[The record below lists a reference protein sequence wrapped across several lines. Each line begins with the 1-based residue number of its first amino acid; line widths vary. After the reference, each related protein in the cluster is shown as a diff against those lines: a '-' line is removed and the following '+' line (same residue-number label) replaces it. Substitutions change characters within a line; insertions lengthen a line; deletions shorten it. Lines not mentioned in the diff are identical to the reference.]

1 MEENV
6 TTQENCCQQD
16 NKKKCCWCSP
26 QMIFNYIAGA
36 LILALLTIVIS
47 NPLKPAEEK
56 KERSVVTSTG
66 APMVAYVETDS
77 IISQYQLVKDG
88 DKKIQ
93 KYSDSLQKDIESRG
107 QNFQNKA
114 NAYQVN
120 LQNGKITT
128 QQQADQQRKALEAEQ
143 QKLMEL
149 QQEYR
154 EKVGKMQDELSEQF
168 LDSINSVVKN
178 NPDKFPFDYVL
189 SKTSGSSVL
198 YVDKKFDITKPVIEL
213 LNEQYKKK

>member
-1 MEENV
+1 MEEPV
-6 TTQENCCQQD
+6 TPQENCCHTD

-26 QMIFNYIAGA
+26 QMIFNYVTGA
-36 LILALLTIVIS
+36 LILALLAIVIF
-47 NPLKPAEEK
+47 NPFKPAEEK

-93 KYSDSLQKDIESRG
+93 NFSDSLEKDMTSRA

-128 QQQADQQRKALEAEQ
+128 QQQADQQRQALEAEQ
-143 QKLMEL
+143 QKLMEI
-149 QQEYR
+149 QQSYR
-154 EKVGKMQDELSEQF
+154 DKVSKMQDDLSKRL
-168 LDSINSVVKN
+168 LDSISSVVKN

-189 SKTSGSSVL
+189 SNTTRSRIL
-198 YVDKKFDITKPVIEL
+198 YVDKKFDITNAVIKL
-213 LNEQYKKK
+213 LNEQYNKK

>member
-1 MEENV
+1 MEEPV
-6 TTQENCCQQD
+6 TPQENCCHTD

-26 QMIFNYIAGA
+26 QMIFNYVAGA
-36 LILALLTIVIS
+36 LILALLAIVIF
-47 NPLKPAEEK
+47 NPFKPADEK

-88 DKKIQ
+88 DKKI
-93 KYSDSLQKDIESRG
+93 KNFSDSLEKDMTSRA

-128 QQQADQQRKALEAEQ
+128 QQQADQQRQALEAEQ
-143 QKLMEL
+143 QKLMEI
-149 QQEYR
+149 QQSYR
-154 EKVGKMQDELSEQF
+154 AKVSKMQDDLSKRF
-168 LDSINSVVKN
+168 LDSISSVVKN

-189 SKTSGSSVL
+189 SKTTGSSVL
-198 YVDKKFDITKPVIEL
+198 YVDKKFDITNAVIKL
-213 LNEQYKKK
+213 LNEQYNKK